1 MFYMRGEVSNCYDVP
16 ASEKYPDPSYKVQ
29 ILGDQVTKDGQIK
42 KELVTLGIP
51 FDAFK
56 VLREK
61 VGQSVTLPI
70 GLFVANGRMQ
80 PFFPKAHTKDIV
92 SGSAA

>member
-1 MFYMRGEVSNCYDVP
+1 MRGEVSNCYDVP